1 MHEIYRAGLEWMM
14 CLSELIIFYVFMSKH
29 CEKRK
34 INYVGRLFLF
44 FGTVT
49 LLYVKMYGKVFSL
62 IKVLMSVLMITVYG
76 MTIFKAKKHMYLIY
90 AGVYVLLVALSDT
103 ICTSTVGI
111 LFPNIVMKNL
121 MEAYG
126 MRYIIGMI
134 SKVLILCLVLIISS
148 KSEMASKSYLK
159 TNLHILLLVFLIS
172 IICLYSLFEIKQN
185 HYIGYVEKEIDIL
198 VCVIS
203 LTIFLTDVIIY
214 WAISQLNVKMNK
226 EKEYDLI
233 QYQNEWLTKAVLEQ
247 KEIEKEW
254 RKNRHDFNNHISC
267 IDMLLQMENIP
278 KARVYIQN
286 LTNSWQKND
295 LNIHIGNEIADAV
308 INQKAVH
315 AKNLKI
321 DFLVLGQMDERIHI
335 EDMDLCAL
343 LSNSLDN
350 AIEAAKQVPEI
361 KDRKIEIIFSTKSE
375 SMLIEVKNSVK
386 ENIEA
391 KEQLTTTKKDRKRH
405 GIGMMSMQ
413 TTTSKYGGVL
423 EWYCEDYKF
432 HLNIELPIS

>member
-1 MHEIYRAGLEWMM
+1 MHEIYRVGLEWMM
-14 CLSELIIFYVFMSKH
+14 CLSELIIFCVFMSKH
-29 CEKRK
+29 CKKRK
-34 INYVGRLFLF
+34 INLVGRLFLF

-49 LLYVKMYGKVFSL
+49 LLYVKMYGKVFTL
-62 IKVLMSVLMITVYG
+62 IKVLMSVLMLTAYG

-103 ICTSTVGI
+103 VCTSTVGI

-185 HYIGYVEKEIDIL
+185 HYIGCVEKEIDIL

-203 LTIFLTDVIIY
+203 LTIFLTDMIIY
-214 WAISQLNVKMNK
+214 WAIGQLNVKMNK

-278 KARVYIQN
+278 KARVYIQK

-315 AKNLKI
+315 AKKLKI
-321 DFLVLGQMDERIHI
+321 DFLVFGQMDERIHI

-350 AIEAAKQVPEI
+350 AIEAAKQVPEM

-391 KEQLTTTKKDRKRH
+391 KEQLTTTKKDSKRH

-423 EWYCEDYKF
+423 EWYCEDYQF